1 MTNREEAARAA
12 LEAVYREAQFALAD
26 RAWQV
31 DRTFRQR
38 DVVSAALITLRA
50 TILAD
55 IEERKRLREAA
66 QSVAWSV
73 ILADHVGDVWGPME
87 RLLEAAGLPAPIEDD
102 EGCYVLP
109 FPIDP
114 RFPDDEA
121 ERYALA
127 RRALRGS
134 DTEPKVS
141 LWKGKA

>member
-1 MTNREEAARAA
+1 MSTTDREEAARAA
-12 LEAVYREAQFALAD
+12 L
-26 RAWQV
+26 
-31 DRTFRQR
+31 DRTFHRARANAQAQGNKELSVGKYAQER
-38 DVVSAALITLRA
+38 HDDEA
-50 TILAD
+50 TILAE
-55 IEERKRLREAA
+55 IEEGKRLREAA